1 MRHIHLQGERA
12 ASHGFYFVDEIR
24 AGGPVAEPKRNFCAR
39 VRQSKRYGAHQA
51 TRCAGLQRDLAIQI
65 KVRKS
70 VHACHF
76 LYSAAVSGTAGL
88 SMWDARILDSYYE

>member
-1 MRHIHLQGERA
+1 MRHIHLQGEHA

-24 AGGPVAEPKRNFCAR
+24 ACIPVAEPKRNPCAR
-39 VRQSKRYGAHQA
+39 VRQSKRYGAPQSA
-51 TRCAGLQRDLAIQI
+51 RRAGHQRDLAIQI

-76 LYSAAVSGTAGL
+76 LYSAAVSGTAVL
-88 SMWDARILDSYYE
+88 SMWDARILDP